1 MGVVVA
7 LQYGIELALLFQYG
21 TTALKLWESSVF
33 TTFLPVNAQYNF
45 NFVPV

>member
-7 LQYGIELALLFQYG
+7 LQYGIELALVFQYG

-33 TTFLPVNAQYNF
+33 TTVNAQYNF